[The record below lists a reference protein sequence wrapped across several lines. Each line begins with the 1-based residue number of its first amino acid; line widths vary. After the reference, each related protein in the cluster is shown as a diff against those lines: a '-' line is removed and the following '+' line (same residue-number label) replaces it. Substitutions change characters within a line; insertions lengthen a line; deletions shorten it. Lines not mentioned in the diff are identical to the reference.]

1 MLDKQT
7 DLRIDFEEIEE
18 ENNQIFGEFDPE
30 EFEIL
35 DEVGEDDEMLEEMTH
50 NRKSDEQSSDMNQDY
65 PTLLRTP
72 VNFLDINKSTIDGT
86 NAEATN
92 KSIIKL
98 CQIEIDCSWMIEVE
112 EYDGQNPS
120 DFHLLI

>member
-72 VNFLDINKSTIDGT
+72 VNFSDINKSTIDGT
-86 NAEATN
+86 TAEATN
-92 KSIIKL
+92 KSIIKGNTYPN
-98 CQIEIDCSWMIEVE
+98 
-112 EYDGQNPS
+112 EYNIPND
-120 DFHLLI
+120 LIPTYHRVINWITL